1 MQEYDE
7 SFFRAKAN
15 KRAGIT
21 WLALIF
27 IATIYYGIKTKNG
40 EIARGYFI
48 AFTVVGWVTYIT
60 GYIVSMIKGKAA
72 KEYKWVLGICYL
84 LFYAVIA
91 WTALDKISYIFILPL
106 LSILILYKDPKFIK
120 MIMWFTLFVLISSNI
135 YKGVAKGM
143 MDFVASEE
151 CALQFAIV
159 LCCFACC
166 SSIRIMSSLSSFA
179 IVLCCFACTN
189 MAIRHLVE
197 SDGALTGSIESELAQ
212 VVQTV
217 EQVKDASNSIVDGVT
232 VVRELADEN
241 KQGANNVVKD
251 MGTLAK
257 NNGILNDKTVSSIE
271 MTKVI
276 DTQVKDVSDL
286 MEEFS
291 KLIEKSVEHADLS
304 ADELTEVVEITNRM
318 SALSSKIETIL
329 ETFKKEFENVKQ
341 ETSTIEGI
349 TSQTN
354 LLALNASIEAARAG
368 EAGKGFAVV
377 ADQIRSLSS
386 GTQDSSNS
394 IMEALSHLEATSDE
408 MLQSI
413 TETVELIQLN
423 IEKVSTVN
431 KSVSDITS
439 DATSLGDNIKVVDSA
454 VKQVENSNETL
465 TANMNQVGEIM
476 QIMTESINNA
486 EQTTKTMLSK
496 YEASA
501 KSATDIES
509 VVGELMEELG
519 IGGFMN
525 VSDIKSGMKFRM
537 VIEDQTN
544 AKEEYTGEVVD
555 RKDNNVYININNR
568 AAFDDKRRNLKCSFN
583 AVVDNV
589 LYCWNGIAIHN
600 VKAGEKGQFK
610 LTIDTNPQ
618 VYNRRKYPR
627 MPLDN
632 KCTISVDGTDI
643 TYYGHMVNISANGFA
658 FSVNDS
664 SFENMKGK
672 NIVIEIDNFD
682 VIKDKEI
689 QGCIIRCSNDE
700 GNYIVGCRMP
710 EDSNEIKDYVN
721 KNYSE

>member
-159 LCCFACC
+159 LCCFAC
-166 SSIRIMSSLSSFA
+166 
-179 IVLCCFACTN
+179 TN

-257 NNGILNDKTVSSIE
+257 NNDILNDKTVSSIE

-408 MLQSI
+408 MLESI

-496 YEASA
+496 YKASA
-501 KSATDIES
+501 RSATDIES

-537 VIEDQTN
+537 VIEGQTN
-544 AKEEYTGEVVD
+544 AREEYTGEVVD

-568 AAFDDKRRNLKCSFN
+568 ATFDDKRRNLKCSFN

-589 LYCWNGIAIHN
+589 LYCWNDIAIHN

>member
-106 LSILILYKDPKFIK
+106 LSILILYKDPKFIT
-120 MIMWFTLFVLISSNI
+120 MMMWAKLFVLISSNI

-151 CALQFAIV
+151 CALQ
-159 LCCFACC
+159 
-166 SSIRIMSSLSSFA
+166 FA

-408 MLQSI
+408 MLESI

-537 VIEDQTN
+537 VIEGQTN
-544 AKEEYTGEVVD
+544 AREEYTGEVVD

-568 AAFDDKRRNLKCSFN
+568 ATFDDKRRNLKCSFN

-589 LYCWNGIAIHN
+589 LYCWNDIAIHN

>member
-27 IATIYYGIKTKNG
+27 IATIYYGIKIKNG

-151 CALQFAIV
+151 CALQ
-159 LCCFACC
+159 
-166 SSIRIMSSLSSFA
+166 FA

>member
-159 LCCFACC
+159 LCCFAC
-166 SSIRIMSSLSSFA
+166 
-179 IVLCCFACTN
+179 TN

-291 KLIEKSVEHADLS
+291 KLIEKSVKHADLS

-710 EDSNEIKDYVN
+710 DDSNEIKDYVN

>member
-159 LCCFACC
+159 LCCFAC
-166 SSIRIMSSLSSFA
+166 
-179 IVLCCFACTN
+179 TN

-257 NNGILNDKTVSSIE
+257 NNDILNDKTVSSIE

-304 ADELTEVVEITNRM
+304 ADELTEVVDITNRM
-318 SALSSKIETIL
+318 SVLSSKIETIL

-408 MLQSI
+408 MLESI

-439 DATSLGDNIKVVDSA
+439 DATSLGDNIKIVDSA

-476 QIMTESINNA
+476 QIMTDSINNA

-501 KSATDIES
+501 RSATDIES

-537 VIEDQTN
+537 VIEGQTN
-544 AKEEYTGEVVD
+544 AREEYTGEVVD

-568 AAFDDKRRNLKCSFN
+568 ATFDDKRRNLKCSFN

-589 LYCWNGIAIHN
+589 LYCWNDIAIHN

-664 SFENMKGK
+664 SFETMKGQ

>member
-159 LCCFACC
+159 LCCFAC
-166 SSIRIMSSLSSFA
+166 
-179 IVLCCFACTN
+179 TN

-257 NNGILNDKTVSSIE
+257 NNDILNDKTVSSIE

-408 MLQSI
+408 MLESI

-501 KSATDIES
+501 RSATDIES

-537 VIEDQTN
+537 VIEGQTN
-544 AKEEYTGEVVD
+544 AREEYTGEVVD

-568 AAFDDKRRNLKCSFN
+568 ATFDDKRRNLKCSFN

-589 LYCWNGIAIHN
+589 LYCWNDIAIHN

>member
-159 LCCFACC
+159 LCCFAC
-166 SSIRIMSSLSSFA
+166 
-179 IVLCCFACTN
+179 TN

-241 KQGANNVVKD
+241 KQGANNVAKD

>member
-40 EIARGYFI
+40 GIARGYFI

-151 CALQFAIV
+151 CALQ
-159 LCCFACC
+159 
-166 SSIRIMSSLSSFA
+166 FA

>member
-120 MIMWFTLFVLISSNI
+120 MIMCFTLFVLISSNI

-151 CALQFAIV
+151 CALQ
-159 LCCFACC
+159 
-166 SSIRIMSSLSSFA
+166 FA

-408 MLQSI
+408 MLESI

-555 RKDNNVYININNR
+555 RKDNNVYINININNR

-710 EDSNEIKDYVN
+710 DDSNEIKDYVN

>member
-27 IATIYYGIKTKNG
+27 IATIYYGIKPKNG

-151 CALQFAIV
+151 CALQ
-159 LCCFACC
+159 
-166 SSIRIMSSLSSFA
+166 FA

-386 GTQDSSNS
+386 GTQDSSYS
-394 IMEALSHLEATSDE
+394 IMDALSHLEATSDE

-600 VKAGEKGQFK
+600 VKAGEKVQF
-610 LTIDTNPQ
+610 
-618 VYNRRKYPR
+618 
-627 MPLDN
+627 
-632 KCTISVDGTDI
+632 
-643 TYYGHMVNISANGFA
+643 
-658 FSVNDS
+658 
-664 SFENMKGK
+664 
-672 NIVIEIDNFD
+672 
-682 VIKDKEI
+682 
-689 QGCIIRCSNDE
+689 
-700 GNYIVGCRMP
+700 
-710 EDSNEIKDYVN
+710 
-721 KNYSE
+721 

>member
-40 EIARGYFI
+40 QIARGYFI

-151 CALQFAIV
+151 CALQ
-159 LCCFACC
+159 
-166 SSIRIMSSLSSFA
+166 FA

-408 MLQSI
+408 MLESI

-439 DATSLGDNIKVVDSA
+439 DATSLGDNIKIVDSA

-537 VIEDQTN
+537 VIEGQTN
-544 AKEEYTGEVVD
+544 AREEYTGEVVD

-589 LYCWNGIAIHN
+589 LYCWNDIAIHN

-710 EDSNEIKDYVN
+710 DDSNEIKDYVN

>member
-159 LCCFACC
+159 LCCFAC
-166 SSIRIMSSLSSFA
+166 
-179 IVLCCFACTN
+179 TN

-286 MEEFS
+286 MDEFS

-408 MLQSI
+408 MLESI

-537 VIEDQTN
+537 VIEGQTN

>member
-151 CALQFAIV
+151 CALQ
-159 LCCFACC
+159 
-166 SSIRIMSSLSSFA
+166 FA

-408 MLQSI
+408 MLESI

-439 DATSLGDNIKVVDSA
+439 DATSLGDNIKIVDSA

-476 QIMTESINNA
+476 QIMTDSINNA

-501 KSATDIES
+501 RSATDIES

>member
-151 CALQFAIV
+151 CALQ
-159 LCCFACC
+159 
-166 SSIRIMSSLSSFA
+166 FA

-610 LTIDTNPQ
+610 LAIDTNPQ

-710 EDSNEIKDYVN
+710 DDSNEIKDYVN

>member
-27 IATIYYGIKTKNG
+27 VATIYYGIKTKNG

-159 LCCFACC
+159 LCCFAC
-166 SSIRIMSSLSSFA
+166 
-179 IVLCCFACTN
+179 TN

-291 KLIEKSVEHADLS
+291 KLIEKSVKHADLS

-386 GTQDSSNS
+386 GTQESSNS

-408 MLQSI
+408 MLESI

-439 DATSLGDNIKVVDSA
+439 DATSLGDNIKIVDSA

-537 VIEDQTN
+537 VIEGQTN
-544 AKEEYTGEVVD
+544 AREEYTGEVVD

-568 AAFDDKRRNLKCSFN
+568 ATFDDKRRNLKCSFN

-589 LYCWNGIAIHN
+589 LYCWNDIAIHN

-664 SFENMKGK
+664 SFETMKGQ

>member
-159 LCCFACC
+159 LCCFAC
-166 SSIRIMSSLSSFA
+166 
-179 IVLCCFACTN
+179 TN

-217 EQVKDASNSIVDGVT
+217 EQVKGASMSVVDGVT

-525 VSDIKSGMKFRM
+525 VSDMKFRM

-664 SFENMKGK
+664 SFVNMKGK

>member
-151 CALQFAIV
+151 CALQ
-159 LCCFACC
+159 
-166 SSIRIMSSLSSFA
+166 FA

-394 IMEALSHLEATSDE
+394 IMEALSHLEAISDE

>member
-151 CALQFAIV
+151 CALQ
-159 LCCFACC
+159 
-166 SSIRIMSSLSSFA
+166 FA

-377 ADQIRSLSS
+377 ADQIRSLRS

-710 EDSNEIKDYVN
+710 DDSNEIKDYVN

>member
-151 CALQFAIV
+151 CALQ
-159 LCCFACC
+159 
-166 SSIRIMSSLSSFA
+166 FA

-537 VIEDQTN
+537 VIEDQTS

>member
-48 AFTVVGWVTYIT
+48 PFTVVGWVTYIT

-151 CALQFAIV
+151 CALQ
-159 LCCFACC
+159 
-166 SSIRIMSSLSSFA
+166 FA

>member
-151 CALQFAIV
+151 CALQ
-159 LCCFACC
+159 
-166 SSIRIMSSLSSFA
+166 FA

-544 AKEEYTGEVVD
+544 DKEEYTGEVVD

>member
-159 LCCFACC
+159 LCCFAC
-166 SSIRIMSSLSSFA
+166 
-179 IVLCCFACTN
+179 TN

-257 NNGILNDKTVSSIE
+257 NNDILNDKTVSSIE

-386 GTQDSSNS
+386 GTQESSNS

-408 MLQSI
+408 MLESI

-439 DATSLGDNIKVVDSA
+439 DATSLGDNIKIVDSA

-465 TANMNQVGEIM
+465 NANMNQVGEIM

-501 KSATDIES
+501 RSATDIES

-537 VIEDQTN
+537 VIEVQTN
-544 AKEEYTGEVVD
+544 AREEYTGEVVD

>member
-159 LCCFACC
+159 LCCFAC
-166 SSIRIMSSLSSFA
+166 
-179 IVLCCFACTN
+179 TN

-304 ADELTEVVEITNRM
+304 VDELTEVVEITNRM

>member
-159 LCCFACC
+159 LCCFAC
-166 SSIRIMSSLSSFA
+166 
-179 IVLCCFACTN
+179 TN

-286 MEEFS
+286 IEEFS
-291 KLIEKSVEHADLS
+291 KLIEKSVKHADLS

-408 MLQSI
+408 MLESI

-476 QIMTESINNA
+476 QIMTDSINNA

-537 VIEDQTN
+537 VIEGQTN
-544 AKEEYTGEVVD
+544 AREEYTGEVVD

-589 LYCWNGIAIHN
+589 LYCWNDIAIHN

>member
-151 CALQFAIV
+151 CALQ
-159 LCCFACC
+159 
-166 SSIRIMSSLSSFA
+166 FA

-368 EAGKGFAVV
+368 EAGKGFTVV

>member
-159 LCCFACC
+159 LCCFAC
-166 SSIRIMSSLSSFA
+166 
-179 IVLCCFACTN
+179 TN

-257 NNGILNDKTVSSIE
+257 NNDILNDKTVSSIE

-408 MLQSI
+408 MLESI

-501 KSATDIES
+501 RSATDIES

-537 VIEDQTN
+537 VIEGQTN
-544 AKEEYTGEVVD
+544 AREEYTGEVVD

-710 EDSNEIKDYVN
+710 DDSNEIKDYVN

>member
-151 CALQFAIV
+151 CALQ
-159 LCCFACC
+159 
-166 SSIRIMSSLSSFA
+166 FA

-408 MLQSI
+408 MLESI

-439 DATSLGDNIKVVDSA
+439 DATSLGDNIKIVDSA

-476 QIMTESINNA
+476 QIMTASINNA

-501 KSATDIES
+501 RSATDIES

-537 VIEDQTN
+537 VIEGQTN
-544 AKEEYTGEVVD
+544 AREEYTGEVVD

-568 AAFDDKRRNLKCSFN
+568 ATFDDKRRNLKCSFN

-589 LYCWNGIAIHN
+589 LYCWNDIAIHN

>member
-159 LCCFACC
+159 LCCFAC
-166 SSIRIMSSLSSFA
+166 
-179 IVLCCFACTN
+179 TN

-217 EQVKDASNSIVDGVT
+217 EQVIDASNSIVDGVT

>member
-106 LSILILYKDPKFIK
+106 LSILILYKDPKFRK

-151 CALQFAIV
+151 CALQ
-159 LCCFACC
+159 
-166 SSIRIMSSLSSFA
+166 FA

>member
-159 LCCFACC
+159 LCCFAC
-166 SSIRIMSSLSSFA
+166 
-179 IVLCCFACTN
+179 TN

-286 MEEFS
+286 MDEFS

-304 ADELTEVVEITNRM
+304 ADELTEVVDITNRM
-318 SALSSKIETIL
+318 SVLSSKIETIL

-386 GTQDSSNS
+386 GTQESSNS

-408 MLQSI
+408 MLESI

-439 DATSLGDNIKVVDSA
+439 DATSLGDNIKIVDSA

-501 KSATDIES
+501 RSATDIES

-537 VIEDQTN
+537 VIEGQTN
-544 AKEEYTGEVVD
+544 AREEYTGEVVD

>member
-151 CALQFAIV
+151 CALQ
-159 LCCFACC
+159 
-166 SSIRIMSSLSSFA
+166 FA

-439 DATSLGDNIKVVDSA
+439 DTTSLGDNIKVVDSA

>member
-151 CALQFAIV
+151 CALQ
-159 LCCFACC
+159 
-166 SSIRIMSSLSSFA
+166 FA

-368 EAGKGFAVV
+368 EAGKGFDVV

>member
-1 MQEYDE
+1 MNH
-7 SFFRAKAN
+7 FFRAKAN

-151 CALQFAIV
+151 CALQ
-159 LCCFACC
+159 
-166 SSIRIMSSLSSFA
+166 FA

-408 MLQSI
+408 MLESI

>member
-120 MIMWFTLFVLISSNI
+120 MIMCFTLFVLISSNI

-151 CALQFAIV
+151 CALQ
-159 LCCFACC
+159 
-166 SSIRIMSSLSSFA
+166 FA

-304 ADELTEVVEITNRM
+304 ADELTEVVDITNRM
-318 SALSSKIETIL
+318 SVLSSKIETIL

-408 MLQSI
+408 MLESI

-501 KSATDIES
+501 RSATDIES

-537 VIEDQTN
+537 VIEGQTN
-544 AKEEYTGEVVD
+544 AREEYTGEVVD

-589 LYCWNGIAIHN
+589 LYCWNDIAIHN

>member
-159 LCCFACC
+159 LCCFAC
-166 SSIRIMSSLSSFA
+166 
-179 IVLCCFACTN
+179 TN

-257 NNGILNDKTVSSIE
+257 NNDILNDKTVSSIE

-408 MLQSI
+408 MLESI

-537 VIEDQTN
+537 VIEGQTN
-544 AKEEYTGEVVD
+544 AREEYTGEVVD

-589 LYCWNGIAIHN
+589 LYCWNDIAIHN